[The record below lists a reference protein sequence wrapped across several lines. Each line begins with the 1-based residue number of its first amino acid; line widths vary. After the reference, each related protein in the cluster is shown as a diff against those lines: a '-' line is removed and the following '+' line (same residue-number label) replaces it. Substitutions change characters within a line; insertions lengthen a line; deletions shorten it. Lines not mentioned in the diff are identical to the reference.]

1 MTRYPWSVDRAMNH
15 GGDLADFLGEELK
28 FSRKNGLHSVRE
40 GFVGLMVDFDEK
52 AIGTD
57 GDSGAQQR
65 EHFVAA
71 SGSVAGIH
79 ENGKVAALL
88 HRGDDRQIEG
98 VARMVR
104 ESAHAAL
111 AEDHAVVALGKDVF
125 GSHQEFVESGR
136 H

>member
-15 GGDLADFLGEELK
+15 RGDLADFLGEELK
-28 FSRKNGLHSVRE
+28 FAGKNGLHSVRE

-52 AIGTD
+52 AIGAD
-57 GDSGAQQR
+57 GNSGARQR

-79 ENGKVAALL
+79 ENGKVAALFY
-88 HRGDDRQIEG
+88 RGGDGQAVG

-104 ESAHAAL
+104 VRPYAAL
-111 AEDHAVVALGKDVF
+111 AEDHAEVPPVKDASR
-125 GSHQEFVESGR
+125 SHQDFVER
-136 H
+136 AR